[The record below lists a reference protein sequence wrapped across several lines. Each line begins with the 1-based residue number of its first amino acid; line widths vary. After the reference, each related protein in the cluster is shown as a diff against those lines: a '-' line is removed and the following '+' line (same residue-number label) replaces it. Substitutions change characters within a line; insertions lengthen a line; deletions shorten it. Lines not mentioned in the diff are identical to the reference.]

1 LARRHGRGRRTRPDH
16 RGRWM
21 KTTRAPRQTHSLA
34 WRPSLVAQM
43 PDGLLVAGSEDCE
56 ARIET
61 KMSEREAV
69 DHAVTTGRFH
79 QSTKSW
85 PAIASLSATRQAF
98 VLWVVNIPDVHQ
110 PSTRLRQTF
119 SLPARTCPRVPASG
133 PASPTCPSLVMKG
146 SPVRVRA
153 SALASLAKTNLLS
166 GFRAGPSNRGRR
178 GAWRARRAGSPGS
191 AAPSAGLR
199 G

>member
-1 LARRHGRGRRTRPDH
+1 MTRLSARDGGRAVYIGSASLSLDVVVRQRGTADSRIGAPARLRPSNSPDH

-34 WRPSLVAQM
+34 WHPSLVAQM

-85 PAIASLSATRQAF
+85 PAIASSSATRQAF

-110 PSTRLRQTF
+110 PSTRL
-119 SLPARTCPRVPASG
+119 S
-133 PASPTCPSLVMKG
+133 
-146 SPVRVRA
+146 SPVTSSPLQ
-153 SALASLAKTNLLS
+153 SAES
-166 GFRAGPSNRGRR
+166 RR
-178 GAWRARRAGSPGS
+178 RS
-191 AAPSAGLR
+191 A
-199 G
+199 